1 MAQIPLINAGQ
12 AQLVDT
18 GIQVAQT
25 AQLQAGGGAAAW
37 GQALQNVGEMG
48 VKFVQQRQKANDARE
63 MIRLEGEMRKLVSD
77 QDAFQQQN
85 KDQEAWAKAWQ
96 DRTKDFD
103 TNVLKKARLSNDA
116 RLTMVST
123 FGQFAD
129 NRGLAIQRDATEFAN
144 RNLRF
149 EATNLMGRE
158 SKAAN
163 AQGVDA
169 GKQLLVAGGVP
180 EAEAEYL
187 AMPFREQAKG
197 NYKEQT
203 KLTLDN
209 LARGGDKEGIE
220 LMLADPE
227 VTKYYNEEELKALR
241 RDFTEK
247 ADVAVVEN
255 QVINDLATDPPGE
268 TMRLDAKNEDGSY
281 KYYPTMGKAQ
291 RVQLIQEGQ
300 RMTKV
305 MHNDMASQL
314 QEKIVGRDIRSMK
327 DLEKSENLAL
337 YSKLPPTYKAQIDQ
351 MLQEGPITDPGE
363 YQKAITRIEATDLTD
378 GPEVASTQRY
388 LKMFAPEEQKML
400 LERLDKRMT
409 STDKTPRSTADLFQE
424 MDDDLSTG
432 VFGDYRLTGE
442 KVELEDGTGRA
453 RFKTVDN
460 NWYEVWKSNDQLT
473 DIQLSEQDRLKIKT
487 AANKS
492 TVVVE
497 DLTKKRTAT
506 QKLAT
511 LKEQVERKIADGESP
526 AEARVWYLEQ
536 TKSPRLEEARKAL
549 QGTNSILFPSSQ
561 PRIELVPSAQD
572 IEAILKSNGR

>member
-48 VKFVQQRQKANDARE
+48 VKFVQQRQKANDANT
-63 MIRLEGEMRKLVSD
+63 MIELEGKMRDLTAAQMD
-77 QDAFQQQN
+77 FQKKEQN
-85 KDQEAWAKAWQ
+85 QEEWGKAW
-96 DRTKDFD
+96 D
-103 TNVLKKARLSNDA
+103 TRVKEFEANTLKKARLSPDA
-116 RLTMVST
+116 KMALAET
-123 FGQFAD
+123 FGRFSQ
-129 NRGLAIQRDATEFAN
+129 GQSLSIQEQATSQAKRRLSLSVDTMFQ
-144 RNLRF
+144 R
-149 EATNLMGRE
+149 EAQ
-158 SKAAN
+158 AAN
-163 AQGVDA
+163 LPGVEQA
-169 GKQLLVAGGVP
+169 SQIALAGGMLP
-180 EAEAEYL
+180 EEVEAKKFTYQ
-187 AMPFREQAKG
+187 QAAIG

-203 KLTLDN
+203 KLALNN
-209 LARGGDKEGIE
+209 LANTGDTEGVN
-220 LMLADPE
+220 LMLDDPE
-227 VTKYYNEEELKALR
+227 VTKHYSTEEVKSLR
-241 RDFTEK
+241 FDFTEK
-247 ADVAVVEN
+247 AKSATVQN
-255 QVINDLATDPPGE
+255 QVMNDLAEDPPGE
-268 TMRLDAKNEDGSY
+268 VMRLDARNEDGSY
-281 KYYPTMGKAQ
+281 KYYPEIGQAQ

-327 DLEKSENLAL
+327 DLEKPENAAL
-337 YSKLPPTYKAQIDQ
+337 YSKLPPTYKADIEK
-351 MLQEGPITDPGE
+351 MLTVGLITDPGE
-363 YQKAITRIEATDLTD
+363 YQKAVTRIEGADLTD
-378 GPEVASTQRY
+378 GTEVASVQRS
-388 LKMFAPEEQKML
+388 LKMFAPEEQKL
-400 LERLDKRMT
+400 LMERLDKRMT

-424 MDDDLSTG
+424 MDEDLATG

-442 KVELEDGTGRA
+442 KVTIDEATGRA
-453 RFKTVDN
+453 KIVSVEGLIWDDTV
-460 NWYEVWKSNDQLT
+460 

-487 AANKS
+487 AKDKD

-497 DLTKKRTAT
+497 DLTKKREAS

-511 LKEQVERKIADGESP
+511 LKAQAERKIAGGEDP
-526 AEARVWYLEQ
+526 AEVRVWYLEQ

>member
-25 AQLQAGGGAAAW
+25 ARLEAGGGAAAW

-63 MIRLEGEMRKLVSD
+63 MIRLEGEMRGLVAD
-77 QDAFQQQN
+77 QMAFQDQN
-85 KDQEAWAKAWQ
+85 KDQELWPKAWQ

-103 TNVLKKARLSNDA
+103 SNVLKKARLSNDA
-116 RLTMVST
+116 RLAMVST

-163 AQGVDA
+163 TQGVDA

-187 AMPFREQAKG
+187 ATPFREQAKTA
-197 NYKEQT
+197 YKEQT
-203 KLTLDN
+203 NLTLDN
-209 LARGGDKEGIE
+209 LAKGGDKEGIE
-220 LMLADPE
+220 IMLSDPE
-227 VTKYYNEEELKALR
+227 VTKYYSAEELKALR
-241 RDFTEK
+241 RDFT
-247 ADVAVVEN
+247 DMAVSFKIQDDIE
-255 QVINDLATDPPGE
+255 QSLAQDPEGE
-268 TMRLDAKNEDGSY
+268 IMRLEERGEDGRY
-281 KYYPTMGKAQ
+281 KNYSDIGNTD
-291 RVQLIQEGQ
+291 RVRLIQEGQ
-300 RMTKV
+300 RMVKM
-305 MHNDMASQL
+305 MHNQDASNL
-314 QEKIVGRDIRSMK
+314 QEQIVGGKIRSMK
-327 DLEKSENLAL
+327 DLEKPENAAL
-337 YSKLPPTYKAQIDQ
+337 YSKLPPTYKADIEK
-351 MLQEGPITDPGE
+351 MLTVGLITDPGE
-363 YQKAITRIEATDLTD
+363 YQKAVTRIEGADLTD
-378 GPEVASTQRY
+378 GTEVASVQRS
-388 LKMFAPEEQKML
+388 LKMFAPEEQKL
-400 LERLDKRMT
+400 LMERLDKRMT

-424 MDDDLSTG
+424 MDADLDSG

-442 KVELEDGTGRA
+442 KVTLEDGTGRA
-453 RFKTVDN
+453 KFITKSGWFTDDTV
-460 NWYEVWKSNDQLT
+460 

-487 AANKS
+487 AKDKD

-497 DLTKKRTAT
+497 DLTKKRVAS
-506 QKLAT
+506 QKAAA
-511 LKEQVERKIADGESP
+511 LKAEAERKIEGGESA
-526 AEARVWYLEQ
+526 AEVRVWYLEQ

>member
-48 VKFVQQRQKANDARE
+48 VKFVQQRQKANDANT
-63 MIRLEGEMRKLVSD
+63 MIELEGKMRQLTAD
-77 QDAFQQQN
+77 QMKFQSEVN
-85 KDQEAWAKAWQ
+85 DQEQWGEAWNKRVSQFEA
-96 DRTKDFD
+96 D
-103 TNVLKKARLSNDA
+103 VLKKARLSPDA
-116 RLTMVST
+116 KMALAET
-123 FGQFAD
+123 FGRFSQ
-129 NRGLAIQRDATEFAN
+129 GQSLSIQEQATSQAKRRLSLSVDTMFQ
-144 RNLRF
+144 R
-149 EATNLMGRE
+149 EAQ
-158 SKAAN
+158 AAN
-163 AQGVDA
+163 MPGIEQTSQIA
-169 GKQLLVAGGVP
+169 LAGGMLP
-180 EAEAEYL
+180 EEVEAKKFSYG
-187 AMPFREQAKG
+187 QAAIG
-197 NYKEQT
+197 NYKQQT
-203 KLTLDN
+203 NLTLDN
-209 LARGGDKEGIE
+209 LARGGDKQGIE
-220 LMLADPE
+220 RMLDDPE
-227 VTKYYNEEELKALR
+227 VTKYYSADELTALR

-247 ADVAVVEN
+247 ANSAVVEN
-255 QVINDLATDPPGE
+255 QVINDLAEDPPGE
-268 TMRLDAKNEDGSY
+268 VMRLDARNEDGSY
-281 KYYPTMGKAQ
+281 KYYPEIGQAQ

-327 DLEKSENLAL
+327 DLEKPENAAL
-337 YSKLPPTYKAQIDQ
+337 YSKLPPTYKADIEK
-351 MLQEGPITDPGE
+351 MLTVGLITDPGE
-363 YQKAITRIEATDLTD
+363 YQKAVTRIEGADLTD
-378 GPEVASTQRY
+378 GTEVASVQRS
-388 LKMFAPEEQKML
+388 LKMFAPEEQKL
-400 LERLDKRMT
+400 LMERLDKRMT

-424 MDDDLSTG
+424 MDEDLSTG

-442 KVELEDGTGRA
+442 KVTLEDGTGRA
-453 RFKTVDN
+453 KFITKSGWFTDDTV
-460 NWYEVWKSNDQLT
+460 

-487 AANKS
+487 AKDKD

-497 DLTKKRTAT
+497 DLTKKREAS

-511 LKEQVERKIADGESP
+511 LKAQAERKIAGGEDP
-526 AEARVWYLEQ
+526 AEVRVWYLEQ